1 MSLRAFGEVVPPS
14 RELRTPRVLSES
26 PKLVRDVKSEG
37 GLTDTVPLPVQ
48 IGGVLERSV
57 SLGVIF

>member
-1 MSLRAFGEVVPPS
+1 M
-14 RELRTPRVLSES
+14 LSES

-48 IGGVLERSV
+48 IGGVLERGV
-57 SLGVIF
+57 ALGVIF